1 MRAERHR
8 LHHACEPV
16 AAERHRARELH
27 GRLVPAFDE
36 FQEGGAPVGEGAA
49 ARTVGGAASP
59 DLLERRSAVRGI
71 SLVERDVEQ
80 RPAVEHDGPGRAG
93 MAIDEDLRDGCAVR
107 RPVHVQGAVAERL
120 PHGLEVIGGLARA
133 VARRVRIEAGEAVS
147 DIGASGL
154 VRLGWGRRER
164 ALEGVRPA
172 GPALVDEDD
181 VPAREHVSP
190 DARRCRDVIGRRPA
204 WPAGE
209 VGEGVAERLL
219 GPRRK
224 DDDPEPDLPPS
235 RPVAVLRDRSDPQ
248 RASIPCT
255 VHFRSSGARP
265 GAAGDGTVEHAA
277 PIARATHTWVVLR
290 APSDIRPPSVGSSP
304 SLARG
309 GPAGVGRLAERAC
322 GLSARRLAL
331 RTFPHG
337 RGGFAARTRRPFPD
351 VASAGPDEGGP

>member
-8 LHHACEPV
+8 LHHSCEPV

-27 GRLVPAFDE
+27 GRLVPALDE
-36 FQEGGAPVGEGAA
+36 VQEGGAPVGEGAA
-49 ARTVGGAASP
+49 ARTVGGAPSP
-59 DLLERRSAVRGI
+59 DLLERRRAVRGI
-71 SLVERDVEQ
+71 SLVEGDVEQ
-80 RPAVEHDGPGRAG
+80 RPAVEHDGPDRAG

-107 RPVHVQGAVAERL
+107 GPVHVQGAVAERL

-147 DIGASGL
+147 DIGAPGL

-164 ALEGVRPA
+164 ALEGIRPA

-181 VPAREHVSP
+181 VPPRQHVSP
-190 DARRCRDVIGRRPA
+190 DARRCRDVIGRRSA

-235 RPVAVLRDRSDPQ
+235 RPVAILRDRERPTARLDPLHGAFPQQ
-248 RASIPCT
+248 R
-255 VHFRSSGARP
+255 RP
-265 GAAGDGTVEHAA
+265 
-277 PIARATHTWVVLR
+277 
-290 APSDIRPPSVGSSP
+290 
-304 SLARG
+304 ARG
-309 GPAGVGRLAERAC
+309 GG
-322 GLSARRLAL
+322 
-331 RTFPHG
+331 
-337 RGGFAARTRRPFPD
+337 
-351 VASAGPDEGGP
+351 